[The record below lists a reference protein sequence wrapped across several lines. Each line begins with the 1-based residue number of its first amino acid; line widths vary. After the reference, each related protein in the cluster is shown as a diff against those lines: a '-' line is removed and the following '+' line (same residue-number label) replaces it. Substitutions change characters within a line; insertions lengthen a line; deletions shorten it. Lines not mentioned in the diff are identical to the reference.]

1 MKRLIYVLV
10 AVALSASVAI
20 VVAGGGG
27 SAGGIAKAAPKP
39 VRAALKPFDSCDR
52 LRGYLVRH
60 LSSMRATAYPEVVED
75 GVAAEAAGGSAPAPS
90 DGQTNVQEAGV
101 DEPDLVKAR
110 GSTLFVLAGDR
121 LRAVDVSGA
130 EPAVLGSIEL
140 PHGQGESTYVEEE
153 RELLVA
159 GARALVISRSYGLH
173 GTRTLLTDLDV
184 ANPAAM
190 RVLATETV
198 EGNYVSARLTGDTA
212 RVVIAAYPEMPVA
225 ERGHGRAWM
234 PRTVVRDRVTHRRTR
249 RSLMRCEDVRRPTR
263 FSGTGMLSVLTIDM
277 VRGLPAVDTDAVMAG
292 GEIVYGSPTSLYV
305 ATQRW
310 FEPQPLIERGVTAP
324 ESSEVTTEIHR
335 FDVADP
341 GTTRYVASGEV
352 EGYMLDQWSMSE
364 HDGLLRVA
372 STSAPPWDAS
382 GGVESESFVTALRLE
397 GDRLVKVGRVGGLG
411 RGEQIYAV
419 RFMGNLG
426 YVVTFRQ
433 VDPLYVLDL
442 SDPRDPRKLGEL
454 KIPGYSAY
462 LHPVGEGLLLGIG
475 QDATQ
480 DGQTTGVQ
488 VSLFDVSD
496 PAAPV
501 RVDREAL
508 GRGTYTEVE
517 HDHHAFTYS
526 PDHGLAVLPLSAWI
540 PPAEEFYGAVG
551 VRVDPVTGLE
561 RTARTSHGPGYE
573 AEIRRSVIVDGRVF
587 TISARGV
594 AEHHRATMAR
604 LAFTPYAAD

>member
-1 MKRLIYVLV
+1 MKRFWLLVLLV
-10 AVALSASVAI
+10 PACIAALLLSRGAGERAGDAFASEHA
-20 VVAGGGG
+20 
-27 SAGGIAKAAPKP
+27 S
-39 VRAALKPFDSCDR
+39 RASLKPFGSCDR
-52 LRGYLVRH
+52 LRGYLRRH
-60 LSSMRATAYPEVVED
+60 PSATRATAFPEGIED
-75 GVAAEAAGGSAPAPS
+75 AAGGEAAAGSAPQEL
-90 DGQTNVQEAGV
+90 GGETNVQEAGV
-101 DEPDLVKAR
+101 DEPDLVKAS
-110 GSTLFVLAGDR
+110 GSTVFVLAGDR
-121 LRAVDVSGA
+121 LRAVDLSGA

-140 PHGQGESTYVEEE
+140 PAGPGGSAYAEES
-153 RELLVA
+153 ELLLA
-159 GARALVISRSYGLH
+159 GARALVISRSYGMH

-184 ANPAAM
+184 ADPAAM
-190 RVLATETV
+190 RVLATESV
-198 EGNYVSARLTGDTA
+198 EGSYVSARLTGDTA
-212 RVVIAAYPEMPVA
+212 RVVIAAYPETPVA

-249 RSLMRCEDVRRPTR
+249 RSLMPCDDVRRPTR
-263 FSGTGMLSVLTIDM
+263 FSGTEMISVLTIDM
-277 VRGLPAVDTDAVMAG
+277 LRGLPAIDTDAVMAG

-305 ATQRW
+305 ATPRW
-310 FEPQPLIERGVTAP
+310 LEPQPLAELKATAP
-324 ESSEVTTEIHR
+324 DPSQVTTEIHR
-335 FDVADP
+335 FDIADP
-341 GTTRYVASGEV
+341 GATRYVASGEV

-364 HDGLLRVA
+364 HDGILRVA
-372 STSAPPWDAS
+372 STSEPPWGAA
-382 GGVESESFVTALRLE
+382 GESESYVTALRLD

-419 RFMGNLG
+419 RFMGDLG

-462 LHPVGEGLLLGIG
+462 LHPVGEGLLLGVG

-517 HDHHAFTYS
+517 YDHHAFTYS
-526 PDHGLAVLPLSAWI
+526 PDHGLAVLPLSAWA
-540 PPAEEFYGAVG
+540 PPAGEFYGAVG
-551 VRVDPVTGLE
+551 IRVDPVTGLE
-561 RTARTSHGPGYE
+561 RTERTSQGPGYQH
-573 AEIRRSVIVDGRVF
+573 EIRRSVIVDGRVF

-594 AEHHRATMAR
+594 AEHDRATLAR
-604 LAFTPYAAD
+604 LAFTPYAG